1 MRNGCKSDKETPTL
15 DEPLITHDSR
25 LEKLEE
31 MLKVKRGGKRAFYS
45 DTSIRFDMCG
55 IRNVM
60 SINGG
65 SKGQTTHGTTG
76 NSRIKV
82 LHQKL

>member
-31 MLKVKRGGKRAFYS
+31 MLKVKRGGRRAFYS